1 MARTEICE
9 TNPTNEKNLLTV
21 IVKRTMGIYTHIDD
35 VVSRDKHGIC
45 DCVLLPLCVTLWC
58 RRNMRWLVV
67 IIVC

>member
-45 DCVLLPLCVTLWC
+45 DCVLLPLCVTL
-58 RRNMRWLVV
+58 
-67 IIVC
+67 